1 MMLSSSKYIDNKPLA
16 TQRAYARTHAH
27 THAHL
32 RARLAQAAVT
42 ELQHLNQVLKLEV
55 DSDRNERAAEKLAA
69 EEARQQA
76 DAEKRSLL
84 APIAAIPNFMC
95 QLPGSA

>member
-1 MMLSSSKYIDNKPLA
+1 M
-16 TQRAYARTHAH
+16 
-27 THAHL
+27 
-32 RARLAQAAVT
+32 T

-84 APIAAIPNFMC
+84 APIAPSPTLCANC
-95 QLPGSA
+95 QALPRAFRLDYS